1 MKRDEKKV
9 DYCLNHIS
17 GGKDSFED
25 LKNRIYEY
33 INPEPDKGS
42 DYLVDYLVRVLL
54 FLFPLYVYDSVGVMG
69 ISMKDIL
76 FGIVVL
82 IMTVRCIRSLLRKKI
97 CLGKK
102 ELFILGIFVSV
113 LACFC
118 IQTIKE

>member
-54 FLFPLYVYDSVGVMG
+54 FLF
-69 ISMKDIL
+69 ITKL
-76 FGIVVL
+76 F
-82 IMTVRCIRSLLRKKI
+82 
-97 CLGKK
+97 
-102 ELFILGIFVSV
+102 
-113 LACFC
+113 
-118 IQTIKE
+118 

>member
-54 FLFPLYVYDSVGVMG
+54 FCSRYMF
-69 ISMKDIL
+69 
-76 FGIVVL
+76 
-82 IMTVRCIRSLLRKKI
+82 MTVS
-97 CLGKK
+97 
-102 ELFILGIFVSV
+102 ELWGYP
-113 LACFC
+113 
-118 IQTIKE
+118 